1 MDPAFAGKRD
11 LEPVSGLIRREGV
24 KVVGL
29 RFAKTIQARSPMYTL
44 SVSVDVNPDGVTPH
58 LTQAQVWRGLVMK
71 AENAVLFVPSMTS
84 CEVLE
89 HHEGGLLRE
98 VVNGPHRFRE
108 KITFT
113 PEVEVLFER
122 VDTVEN
128 AGWITNVISESEHG
142 LLLTFTFSVAL
153 PGVAPGTKE
162 ERQRGAEMRESYVG
176 AVKATLARV
185 RQLVADGA
193 L

>member
-1 MDPAFAGKRD
+1 LARND
-11 LEPVSGLIRREGV
+11 E
-24 KVVGL
+24 
-29 RFAKTIQARSPMYTL
+29 TIYEAPLYTL
-44 SVSVDVNPDGVTPH
+44 SVAVDVNAPGASPR
-58 LTQAQVWRGLVMK
+58 LSQEQVWRGLVMK
-71 AENAVLFVPSMTS
+71 AENAVLFVPRMQS
-84 CEVLE
+84 CTVLE
-89 HHEGGLLRE
+89 RWADGLLRE
-98 VVNGPHRFRE
+98 VMNDGHRFQE
-108 KITFT
+108 KIGFT
-113 PEVEVLFER
+113 PPVEVLFER
-122 VDTVEN
+122 VGTADN